1 MHSVRR
7 RYVDA
12 VRRSGGAFSLSQ
24 QLRGAGKLRAALEA
38 DLSFAANRNAAARV
52 SLPDQS
58 DIPLFVARARGAVQS
73 GSAGAKVGRTS
84 RTVPAS
90 FQCGS
95 SKALV
100 AAVLFLYGS
109 RLCREAVYVLCGKQ
123 GTSGDSCSGDKPPFL
138 PNLALPCAPLGC
150 EAVFDCGGTTEGRQ
164 YQSRRCRL
172 CNGMRG
178 AERELIQKDRQ
189 MLMVRR
195 NRKSSTNQWIV
206 FGSTITVPRKDLP
219 VYILS

>member
-58 DIPLFVARARGAVQS
+58 DIPLFVDRTRGAVQS
-73 GSAGAKVGRTS
+73 GSAGAKAGRTS
-84 RTVPAS
+84 RTLPAS
-90 FQCGS
+90 SQCGS

-100 AAVLFLYGS
+100 AAVRSYTAVDYAEK
-109 RLCREAVYVLCGKQ
+109 LCTYCAENKVHLGILAAE
-123 GTSGDSCSGDKPPFL
+123 TNHPFCRIL
-138 PNLALPCAPLGC
+138 HCR
-150 EAVFDCGGTTEGRQ
+150 V
-164 YQSRRCRL
+164 RRWEVKRFWKA
-172 CNGMRG
+172 
-178 AERELIQKDRQ
+178 AERLKEDSIKAADAGY
-189 MLMVRR
+189 VTACEE
-195 NRKSSTNQWIV
+195 RKGNLFKKT
-206 FGSTITVPRKDLP
+206 GRC
-219 VYILS
+219 

>member
-38 DLSFAANRNAAARV
+38 DLSFAANQNAAARV

-58 DIPLFVARARGAVQS
+58 DAPLFVARTRGAVQS
-73 GSAGAKVGRTS
+73 GSAGAKAGRTS
-84 RTVPAS
+84 RTVPTS
-90 FQCGS
+90 SQCGS
-95 SKALV
+95 LKALV

-138 PNLALPCAPLGC
+138 PNLALPCAPLGS
-150 EAVFDCGGTTEGRQ
+150 EAVFESSGTAEGR
-164 YQSRRCRL
+164 
-172 CNGMRG
+172 
-178 AERELIQKDRQ
+178 
-189 MLMVRR
+189 
-195 NRKSSTNQWIV
+195 
-206 FGSTITVPRKDLP
+206 
-219 VYILS
+219 